1 MRAMEKQSLR
11 EAISRLPQVRNYAA
25 TLIGRIETAGR
36 QSSGRRVL
44 EIGAAAG
51 CLTIALNEI
60 GYTCTGIEPDAD
72 ALQTA
77 RALAR
82 ELDRPCSVIEG
93 RAERIPFPDE
103 SFDIVITN
111 SVLEHVSDID
121 ACFSEISRVLRR
133 GGLLWFET
141 ASSMSPFQ
149 REIRRF
155 PLFGWYPDSLKKRIM
170 WWAAE
175 HRPELV
181 GHTATP
187 AINWFSDRIVR
198 RKLRAVGFGAVVDR
212 WALRRDTEGGRLH
225 AAALRLI
232 RSSRLATRIANIAIP
247 DCAYAAVKEI
257 YQEDLA
263 RPGQP
268 DGRSLESKPAT
279 GR

>member
-1 MRAMEKQSLR
+1 MEKQSLAA
-11 EAISRLPQVRNYAA
+11 AISRLPDVRKYAA
-25 TLIGRIETAGR
+25 TLIGRIEAVGR
-36 QSSGRRVL
+36 ENRGHRIL

-51 CLTIALNEI
+51 CLTIALNEM
-60 GYTCTGIEPDAD
+60 GYICTGIEPDAD

-77 RALAR
+77 HALAR
-82 ELDRPCSVIEG
+82 DLDRPCAVIEG

-121 ACFSEISRVLRR
+121 ACFSEISRILRP

-149 REIRRF
+149 REIRCF

-170 WWAAE
+170 WWAAQ

-187 AINWFSDRIVR
+187 AINWFSDRMVSK
-198 RKLRAVGFGAVVDR
+198 KLRAVGFGTVVDR
-212 WALRRDTEGGRLH
+212 WALRRDTEGGPLH
-225 AAALRLI
+225 AAALRLL
-232 RSSRLATRIANIAIP
+232 RSSRIAARIANIAIP
-247 DCAYAAVKEI
+247 ECAYAAVKKI
-257 YQEDLA
+257 
-263 RPGQP
+263 
-268 DGRSLESKPAT
+268 
-279 GR
+279 